1 MSTIRRFLKG
11 MTIAS
16 VATFLVCGLSAQAEE
31 FCETEMIEILTQTR
45 SVLMNSDEPDL
56 IQAVRNASAA
66 KNDCSDNPEALAL
79 AVSVYNWS
87 AYQFEGDG
95 NRMMLYSIGL
105 ETALMREALVTEAS
119 REDEAGEDMNAALLA
134 IVREL
139 LVLTESQVPHE
150 MFIEDASSCP
160 YPAAN
165 NYRVRME
172 AGGLLG
178 GVDRASSA
186 SSDMYDWAEHRL
198 ANLAA
203 VCPGHQRYAT
213 EALAMLHHHRARA
226 FARESNPEAQRDE
239 LRLAASFMNASL
251 SMESEGHYVG
261 TMTRIHQEIQDELAG
276 RN

>member
-119 REDEAGEDMNAALLA
+119 REDEAGEDFERAEDLEAELEKYEEEEEDEEDFWVRLSIVSGLSFFALKLSDC
-134 IVREL
+134 L
-139 LVLTESQVPHE
+139 NLVE
-150 MFIEDASSCP
+150 
-160 YPAAN
+160 
-165 NYRVRME
+165 
-172 AGGLLG
+172 
-178 GVDRASSA
+178 
-186 SSDMYDWAEHRL
+186 
-198 ANLAA
+198 
-203 VCPGHQRYAT
+203 
-213 EALAMLHHHRARA
+213 
-226 FARESNPEAQRDE
+226 NP
-239 LRLAASFMNASL
+239 SFDFDPNISPL
-251 SMESEGHYVG
+251 
-261 TMTRIHQEIQDELAG
+261 
-276 RN
+276 